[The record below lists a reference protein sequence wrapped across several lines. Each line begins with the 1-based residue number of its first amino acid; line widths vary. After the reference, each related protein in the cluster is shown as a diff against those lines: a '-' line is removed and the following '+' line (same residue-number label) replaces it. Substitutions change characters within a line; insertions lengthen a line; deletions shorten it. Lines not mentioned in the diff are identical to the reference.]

1 MPMNACFSGSVWH
14 TGTLECDPSSL
25 FPGTPPMTSTPDRRK
40 TRHRTRGFSL
50 LELLVAMMII
60 AVLGTLGF
68 SQYRKHSAQARYL
81 KAQDDL
87 KIVAEGL
94 DQYFLK
100 HGYFPDFGSFD
111 AMIDG
116 NSSLVKESLIKVG
129 MSAQDPFGQPYEG
142 KSSRAS
148 GTYELKCAGDP
159 ANQEDSGPILR
170 TPGQVT
176 GSSPVSAP
184 RSGAGPSPAAPAD
197 AGVQK

>member
-1 MPMNACFSGSVWH
+1 MNACISASFWH
-14 TGTLECDPSSL
+14 TGTLGCDPSDPSSR
-25 FPGTPPMTSTPDRRK
+25 TRPMPSTTARK
-40 TRHRTRGFSL
+40 TRGFSL

-111 AMIDG
+111 AMVDG

-142 KSSRAS
+142 KSSRSS
-148 GTYELKCAGDP
+148 GTYELKCSGNPADP
-159 ANQEDSGPILR
+159 EEAGPILR

-176 GSSPVSAP
+176 GSSPVSSP
-184 RSGAGPSPAAPAD
+184 RSGTTGPAADAPAAA
-197 AGVQK
+197 AGAKK

>member
-1 MPMNACFSGSVWH
+1 
-14 TGTLECDPSSL
+14 
-25 FPGTPPMTSTPDRRK
+25 MTSSPAPRK
-40 TRHRTRGFSL
+40 TRGFSL

-111 AMIDG
+111 AMIDN

-142 KSSRAS
+142 KSSRA
-148 GTYELKCAGDP
+148 TYELKCTGDP
-159 ANQEDSGPILR
+159 NNQEDAGPILR
-170 TPGQVT
+170 TPGDVK
-176 GSSPVSAP
+176 GSSPVSNAP
-184 RSGAGPSPAAPAD
+184 RGGAAPNTD
-197 AGVQK
+197 APPSSAGAPK

>member
-1 MPMNACFSGSVWH
+1 M
-14 TGTLECDPSSL
+14 
-25 FPGTPPMTSTPDRRK
+25 TPTPARRK
-40 TRHRTRGFSL
+40 VQGFSL

-94 DQYFLK
+94 DQYYLK

-111 AMIDG
+111 AMIDN

-129 MSAQDPFGQPYEG
+129 MGAQDPFGQPYEG
-142 KSSRAS
+142 KSSKA
-148 GTYELKCAGDP
+148 TYELKCAGDP
-159 ANQEDSGPILR
+159 NNQEDAGPILR
-170 TPGQVT
+170 TPGDVK
-176 GSSPVSAP
+176 GSSPVSNTPKGGATPAP
-184 RSGAGPSPAAPAD
+184 DAPAGGAGAP
-197 AGVQK
+197 K

>member
-1 MPMNACFSGSVWH
+1 MNACFFNHPWH
-14 TGTLECDPSSL
+14 TGTLGCDPSGPTSRIPL
-25 FPGTPPMTSTPDRRK
+25 MTSHAARRK
-40 TRHRTRGFSL
+40 TRGFSL

-94 DQYFLK
+94 DQYYLK
-100 HGYFPDFGSFD
+100 HGSFPDFGSFD
-111 AMIDG
+111 AMIDN

-142 KSSRAS
+142 KS
-148 GTYELKCAGDP
+148 TKMDYTLKCAGDP
-159 ANQEDSGPILR
+159 NNQDDAGPIVR
-170 TPGQVT
+170 TPSQVT
-176 GSSPVSAP
+176 SSSPVSSPQGASGTKAEAP
-184 RSGAGPSPAAPAD
+184 SAESGA
-197 AGVQK
+197 KK